1 MVFRVTLG
9 LFGYALILAYFTNT
23 WLLALLVGGALVAV
37 LGAAYKLAPGSLA
50 TRLIGATVFML
61 MCALHIQQAK
71 GLIEIH
77 FGIFVLLAFLLA
89 YQDWRPIV
97 VAAGVIAVHHLGFH
111 FMQMAGWPVYVMQDM
126 SMGLAMV
133 FIHAAYV
140 VVETAVL
147 VWLAVQMRKQ
157 TNESSSNDLV
167 GHLLRVALAKE

>member
-1 MVFRVTLG
+1 M
-9 LFGYALILAYFTNT
+9 
-23 WLLALLVGGALVAV
+23 
-37 LGAAYKLAPGSLA
+37 
-50 TRLIGATVFML
+50 
-61 MCALHIQQAK
+61 
-71 GLIEIH
+71 
-77 FGIFVLLAFLLA
+77 
-89 YQDWRPIV
+89 
-97 VAAGVIAVHHLGFH
+97 AAGVIAVHHLGFH
-111 FMQMAGWPVYVMQDM
+111 FMQMAGWPVDVMQDM